1 MKQKKFEEV
10 EEAEEERKREERN
23 REKTVMLM
31 EDVERKLKK
40 VEGLRKEGEAEEME
54 EMRKELFW
62 TQNIQM
68 SALEGSLMAKQTELE
83 LMKQVLQGVFFKC

>member
-31 EDVERKLKK
+31 EDVERKLNKM
-40 VEGLRKEGEAEEME
+40 EEMRKEGKAEEME
-54 EMRKELFW
+54 EMRNELFW
-62 TQNIQM
+62 TRNIQM
-68 SALEGSLMAKQTELE
+68 SALEGSLMAKETELE
-83 LMKQVLQGVFFKC
+83 LMIQVL